1 MLLIG
6 IDQSPSRHD
15 ICITD
20 QEGRQLAR
28 FSVPHDFAGFER
40 LHAMCQR
47 LQTPPQECLVALES
61 GYSLLVD
68 YLVDHNYVVY
78 VVPGKAVSRYR
89 DRHRQSRSC
98 SDAGDAAVLAHILRT
113 DRHRYSPWKPDTPLT
128 RQIGSQVKTIL
139 NLTRNILRFS
149 NQLRDLLH
157 RYYPVAADLF
167 SGLDRP
173 IALHFL
179 LAYPTPQAASAL
191 SQAEFTTFC
200 YSHHYRRTNSIARRF
215 AQLQAARTFASP
227 DIAAAYAGQAQTL
240 ARILL
245 FLVAERKEVQ
255 KSLSVAFHQHPD
267 AFIFASLPGAGP
279 FLAPALLSK
288 FRDNRARF
296 PTPAVAQAIA
306 GTSPVTIRSGKRRH
320 QVRLRRACDRE
331 FRHIITQF
339 ARCSIRKAPWAA
351 AYFHSVLP
359 RCKKASQAYRC
370 LANRWIAII
379 WRLWMDR
386 VEYDEAI
393 HLRNRLTGRQVQM
406 SAGSLDTQDPSPTE
420 PTRALALPHAY

>member
-15 ICITD
+15 ICIID

-47 LQTPPQECLVALES
+47 LQAPPQECFVALES
-61 GYSLLVD
+61 GYS
-68 YLVDHNYVVY
+68 
-78 VVPGKAVSRYR
+78 
-89 DRHRQSRSC
+89 
-98 SDAGDAAVLAHILRT
+98 
-113 DRHRYSPWKPDTPLT
+113 
-128 RQIGSQVKTIL
+128 
-139 NLTRNILRFS
+139 
-149 NQLRDLLH
+149 
-157 RYYPVAADLF
+157 
-167 SGLDRP
+167 
-173 IALHFL
+173 FL
-179 LAYPTPQAASAL
+179 LAYPTPQAACAL

-200 YSHHYRRTNSIARRF
+200 YTHHYRRTDSIARRF
-215 AQLQAARTFASP
+215 AQLQVAQTYASP
-227 DIAAAYAGQAQTL
+227 NIAAAYAGQAQTL
-240 ARILL
+240 ACILL
-245 FLVAERKEVQ
+245 FLVTERKEVQ

-306 GTSPVTIRSGKRRH
+306 GTSPITIRSGKRRH

-339 ARCSIRKAPWAA
+339 ARCSIREAPWAA

-406 SAGSLDTQDPSPTE
+406 TAS
-420 PTRALALPHAY
+420 